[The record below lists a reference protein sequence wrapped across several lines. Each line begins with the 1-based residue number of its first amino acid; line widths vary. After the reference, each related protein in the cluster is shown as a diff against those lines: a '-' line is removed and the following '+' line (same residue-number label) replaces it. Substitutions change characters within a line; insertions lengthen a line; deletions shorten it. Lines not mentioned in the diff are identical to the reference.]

1 MRKWRC
7 INEFKKNQCP
17 ALGIVLFCFLGHIT
31 QKLDE
36 KALIGAK
43 VGPRRDIRRPFY
55 QVFSVVHVTPIFD
68 MIKHRLNYNW
78 PILWNDLT
86 FI

>member
-7 INEFKKNQCP
+7 INEFKKKQCP

-43 VGPRRDIRRPFY
+43 VGPGRDI
-55 QVFSVVHVTPIFD
+55 
-68 MIKHRLNYNW
+68 
-78 PILWNDLT
+78 
-86 FI
+86 